1 MKKSFM
7 KRLVALA
14 LVIVSVFSISAVAFA
29 AAPLYGDCNYDE
41 YINVRDAAS
50 SGGAR
55 IYKLRN
61 GEPVTPTGTTKNG
74 YTQISSP
81 VNGWVMTSWLTS
93 ETPGWMTLYG
103 TKTMNLA
110 THDQMKAFQQDLSKI
125 DGVNAIDDDGVW
137 GPETQTAVEQLQR
150 KAGIKV
156 DGIAGT
162 YTKLWCYNLARAN

>member
-1 MKKSFM
+1 MKKSFI

-29 AAPLYGDCNYDE
+29 AETLYGECPTDE

-55 IYKLRN
+55 IYRLRN
-61 GEPVTPTGTTKNG
+61 GEPVTTTGTAKNG

-81 VNGWVMTSWLTS
+81 VDGWVMTSWLT
-93 ETPGWMTLYG
+93 EDTPAWLSRYG
-103 TKTMNLA
+103 SKTMNRA
-110 THDQMKAFQQDLSKI
+110 SHDQMKAFQQDLNNIPGISTI
-125 DGVNAIDDDGVW
+125 AEDGLW
-137 GPETQTAVEQLQR
+137 GPETKNAVEELQ
-150 KAGIKV
+150 ALADITV

-162 YTKLWCYNLARAN
+162 YTKIWCYNLSH